1 MVSIKNNSG
10 MVFVLREEAG
20 GLFVNGPC
28 HLLCLL
34 LLPHGYLAN
43 SDDLA
48 KQAFAF
54 SLLKNGLFRPPELH

>member
-1 MVSIKNNSG
+1 VKRL
-10 MVFVLREEAG
+10 VVV
-20 GLFVNGPC
+20 FVNGPC

-43 SDDLA
+43 SGDLA

-54 SLLKNGLFRPPELH
+54 SLLKNGLFRPSESH